1 MKSNYELNLIDYVK
15 KHKSTKQLEKNYLF
29 RANNIKQKE
38 DIKRDPNFKIKKKD
52 KKRRCSSVAESNLKS
67 TKTNYNNNHKY
78 SSKEI
83 IYLEPLYDNNNNNKV
98 DKNDNNF
105 INFENE
111 IKLKKE
117 KKEKTLKNK
126 TKNYRIILMQLQSS
140 INLIKKELNRTD
152 IMINKYKKKCDNQE
166 QTIKSLELILNEMK
180 TNEKSN
186 KSLINNDSIN
196 NINNYIN
203 DDSLFE
209 EQLEEDFGIDAVEQQ
224 IMDDICP
231 NPDAM
236 TYEQLLQ
243 LEDNMGNVNKGL
255 SIQQIQEIPIIKYR
269 KYKSNGI
276 SQCIICMEEFEKR
289 EKVNLLPCQH
299 IFHINCIKQWLLKQ
313 KTCPFCKK
321 EIIVN

>member
-52 KKRRCSSVAESNLKS
+52 KKRRCSRVAESNLKS

-209 EQLEEDFGIDAVEQQ
+209 EQLEEDFGINAVEQQ

-255 SIQQIQEIPIIKYR
+255 SAQQIEKIPIIKFR
-269 KYKSNGI
+269 KYKSNGN

-289 EKVNLLPCQH
+289 EKINLLPCQH

-321 EIIVN
+321 EISFN

>member
-1 MKSNYELNLIDYVK
+1 MKSKYELNLINYVK
-15 KHKSTKQLEKNYLF
+15 KHKSTKQLENNYLF
-29 RANNIKQKE
+29 RADHIKQKE
-38 DIKRDPNFKIKKKD
+38 DIRRNPNFKMKKKD
-52 KKRRCSSVAESNLKS
+52 KKRRCASVAESNLKS
-67 TKTNYNNNHKY
+67 VKTNNNNNHKY
-78 SSKEI
+78 STKEI
-83 IYLEPLYDNNNNNKV
+83 IYLKPLYDNNNNNEV
-98 DKNDNNF
+98 DKIDDNI

-166 QTIKSLELILNEMK
+166 QIIKSLELILNEMK
-180 TNEKSN
+180 SNENSN
-186 KSLINNDSIN
+186 KGLINNDSIN

-203 DDSLFE
+203 DDSLFQE
-209 EQLEEDFGIDAVEQQ
+209 ELEEDFGISAVEQQ
-224 IMDDICP
+224 IMNDICP
-231 NPDAM
+231 NPDTM
-236 TYEQLLQ
+236 SYEQLLQ
-243 LEDNMGNVNKGL
+243 LEDDMGNVNKGL
-255 SIQQIQEIPIIKYR
+255 SIQQILNIPIIKYR
-269 KYKSNGI
+269 KYKGNGN
-276 SQCIICMEEFEKR
+276 SQCVICMEEFEKS

>member
-152 IMINKYKKKCDNQE
+152 IMINKYKKKFDNQE

-209 EQLEEDFGIDAVEQQ
+209 EQLEEDFGINAVEQQ

-231 NPDAM
+231 
-236 TYEQLLQ
+236 
-243 LEDNMGNVNKGL
+243 
-255 SIQQIQEIPIIKYR
+255 IQMP
-269 KYKSNGI
+269 
-276 SQCIICMEEFEKR
+276 
-289 EKVNLLPCQH
+289 
-299 IFHINCIKQWLLKQ
+299 
-313 KTCPFCKK
+313 
-321 EIIVN
+321 